1 MKVIG
6 IDPDKD
12 RSGVAVYESGELVQL
27 LNMDLVSFIDWVWT
41 LPEPVTFAIEDGSLI
56 NTFYAK
62 YRSKPV
68 PVQLKIARSV
78 GANNQRG
85 LDLIAICE
93 KNGHKVYRY
102 KPRSGNWA
110 DNRPKMEGATGWC
123 KNSNP
128 ETRSAAFFGWLH
140 LNNKK

>member
-1 MKVIG
+1 MKIIG
-6 IDPDKD
+6 VDPDKD
-12 RSGVAVYESGELVQL
+12 RSGVAVYEDGKLVQL
-27 LNMDLVSFIDWVWT
+27 LNLDLVSFIDWVWS
-41 LPEPVTFAIEDGSLI
+41 LPGPVIFAVEDGSLI

-85 LDLIAICE
+85 LDLIDICK
-93 KNGHKVYRY
+93 KNGHEVHRY
-102 KPRSGNWA
+102 SPRSGNWSGK
-110 DNRPKMEGATGWC
+110 RPKLEEVTGWTGQ
-123 KNSNP
+123 SNP
-128 ETRSAAFFGWLH
+128 ETRSAAFFGWIH